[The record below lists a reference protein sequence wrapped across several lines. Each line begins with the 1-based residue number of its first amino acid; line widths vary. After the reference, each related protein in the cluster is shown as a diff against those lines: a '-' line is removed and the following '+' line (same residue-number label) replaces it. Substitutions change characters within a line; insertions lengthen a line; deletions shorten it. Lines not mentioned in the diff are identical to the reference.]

1 MAKVIGIDLGTTN
14 SCVAVMEGKDAKVIE
29 NTEGARTTPSMVAF
43 ADSGERLVGQIAKRQ
58 LVTSPAGT
66 VYSAK
71 RLIGRR
77 FDSEEVART
86 RDLVPYAIV
95 PALNGDAWIEVRG
108 TAYSPAEIQAVVL
121 RQLRQDAEDYLGE
134 PVADAVITVPAYYN
148 DSQRQATKD
157 AGTIAGLNV
166 LRIVNEPTAAA
177 LAYGLQG
184 GARRTVAVYDLGGG
198 TFDISILE
206 IGDGVYEVRATSG
219 DTFLGGDDFD
229 QRMVDFLAARFREEQ
244 GLDLGRD
251 KVALQRLKE
260 AVERAKHELSA
271 RVESTINLPF
281 LVSDAGGPRHFQYQF
296 TRARLEELVR
306 DLVEGTLRPCETA
319 LAKAG
324 LKPQQIE
331 EVILVGGQTRM
342 PLVQQTV
349 REFFRREPH
358 RGVNPDEVVAIGAAV
373 QSGILSGE
381 VRDVLLLDVTP
392 LSLGIET
399 KGGIFT
405 RLIDA
410 NTTIPFR
417 NRRVFST
424 ASDNQTTV
432 TIHVLQGEGEMAADN
447 KSLGQFELIGIPPA
461 PRGVPKIEVAFDIDA
476 NGIVSVSARD
486 TGTGQQQAIRITASG
501 GLAAEEIERMR
512 GDAERHNAED
522 AQKKELAEVRNEA
535 EALVYST
542 ERALAEFEPL
552 LDQAEGQ
559 TLKRAL
565 AAVKEALGR
574 ADIARL
580 RTEVKALTTAAHVLT
595 KLIYR
600 SADAT
605 DPFRTDPGR
614 PRAAGGDVPG
624 AR

>member
-1 MAKVIGIDLGTTN
+1 MGRVVGIDLGTTN
-14 SCVAVMEGKDAKVIE
+14 SCIAVMESGGPVVIP
-29 NTEGARTTPSMVAF
+29 NGEGSRTTPTIVAF
-43 ADSGERLVGQIAKRQ
+43 TDSGERLVGQIAKRQ
-58 LVTSPAGT
+58 LVTSPSGT

-77 FDSEEVART
+77 FDSEEAART
-86 RDLVPYAIV
+86 RGLVPYAIV

-108 TAYSPAEIQAVVL
+108 TAYSPSEIQAIVL
-121 RQLRQDAEDYLGE
+121 RQLRQDAEEYLGE
-134 PVADAVITVPAYYN
+134 PVTDAVITVPAYYN

-206 IGDGVYEVRATSG
+206 IGAGVYEVRATSG

-244 GLDLGRD
+244 GLDPGRD

-260 AVERAKHELSA
+260 AVERAKHELSS

-281 LVSDAGGPRHFQYQF
+281 LLADATGPRHLQYLF

-306 DLVEGTLRPCETA
+306 DLVERTLKPCQTA
-319 LAKAG
+319 LEKTG
-324 LKPQQIE
+324 LKPEQID

-342 PLVQQTV
+342 PLVQQVV
-349 REFFRREPH
+349 RDFFRREPH

-373 QSGILSGE
+373 QSGILSGQ

-392 LSLGIET
+392 LALGIET
-399 KGGIFT
+399 KGAIFT
-405 RLIDA
+405 RLIEA

-424 ASDNQTTV
+424 ASDNQTSV
-432 TIHVLQGEGEMAADN
+432 TIHVLQGERDMAADN
-447 KSLGQFELIGIPPA
+447 KSLGQFELVGITPA
-461 PRGVPKIEVAFDIDA
+461 PRGVPKIEVAFAIDA

-486 TGTGQQQAIRITASG
+486 TGTGHQQEIRITASG
-501 GLAAEEIERMR
+501 GLVAEELARMR
-512 GDAERHNAED
+512 AEAERYGAED
-522 AQKKELAEVRNEA
+522 ARNRELAEVRNEA

-542 ERALAEFEPL
+542 DRALGEYRSL
-552 LDQAEGQ
+552 LDDNESAMLQAALLGVKTALGGGDIRQVRESLQ
-559 TLKRAL
+559 VL
-565 AAVKEALGR
+565 AA
-574 ADIARL
+574 
-580 RTEVKALTTAAHVLT
+580 
-595 KLIYR
+595 
-600 SADAT
+600 
-605 DPFRTDPGR
+605 
-614 PRAAGGDVPG
+614 AAGVLSRLIFRDVHASDQFKADP
-624 AR
+624 ARARASGNNAVDKR

>member
-1 MAKVIGIDLGTTN
+1 M
-14 SCVAVMEGKDAKVIE
+14 AVMEAGGPAVIP
-29 NTEGARTTPSMVAF
+29 NSEGSRTTPTIVAF
-43 ADSGERLVGQIAKRQ
+43 TETGERLVGQIAKRQ
-58 LVTSPAGT
+58 LVTNPAST

-71 RLIGRR
+71 RLTGRR
-77 FDSEEVART
+77 FDSEEITRT
-86 RDLVPYAIV
+86 RALVPYAIV
-95 PALNGDAWIEVRG
+95 PAANGDAWVEVRG
-108 TAYSPAEIQAVVL
+108 VAYSPAEIQAIVL
-121 RQLRQDAEDYLGE
+121 RSLRQNAEEYLGE
-134 PVADAVITVPAYYN
+134 TVTDAVITVPAYFN

-166 LRIVNEPTAAA
+166 LRIINEPTAAA

-184 GARRTVAVYDLGGG
+184 GKRRTVAVYDLGGG

-229 QRMVDFLAARFREEQ
+229 QRMVEFLAARFQEEQ
-244 GLDLGRD
+244 GLDLQGD
-251 KVALQRLKE
+251 AVALQRLKE
-260 AVERAKHELSA
+260 AVERAKHELSS

-281 LVSDAGGPRHFQYQF
+281 LVADARGPRHLQYQF
-296 TRARLEELVR
+296 TRARLEDLVR
-306 DLVEGTLRPCETA
+306 DLVERTLKPCEAA

-324 LKPQQIE
+324 LKPEQVE

-342 PLVQQTV
+342 PLVQQVV
-349 REFFRREPH
+349 RDFFRREPH

-373 QSGILSGE
+373 QSGILSGA

-424 ASDNQTTV
+424 ASDNQTSV
-432 TIHVLQGEGEMAADN
+432 TIHVLQGEREMAADN
-447 KSLGQFELIGIPPA
+447 KSLGQFELVGLPPA

-486 TGTGQQQAIRITASG
+486 TGTGHQQAIRITASG
-501 GLAAEEIERMR
+501 GLVSDEIARMR
-512 GDAERHNAED
+512 TDAERHSAED
-522 AQKKELAEVRNEA
+522 ARKKELAEVRNEA

-542 ERALAEFEPL
+542 ERALGEYHEVLDEAEAADLQAAVQRVRAALQAAEVGPL
-552 LDQAEGQ
+552 REAVQ
-559 TLKRAL
+559 AL
-565 AAVKEALGR
+565 AEAGN
-574 ADIARL
+574 
-580 RTEVKALTTAAHVLT
+580 ALSR
-595 KLIYR
+595 LIYR
-600 SADAT
+600 SADAS
-605 DPFRTDPGR
+605 DPFASEAT
-614 PRAAGGDVPG
+614 RARIQRDDAGKRG
-624 AR
+624 

>member
-1 MAKVIGIDLGTTN
+1 MGRVVGIDLGTTN
-14 SCVAVMEGKDAKVIE
+14 SCIAVMESGGPVVIP
-29 NTEGARTTPSMVAF
+29 NGEGSRTTPTIVAF
-43 ADSGERLVGQIAKRQ
+43 TDSGERLVGQIAKRQ

-86 RDLVPYAIV
+86 RELVPYAIV

-121 RQLRQDAEDYLGE
+121 RQLRKDAEEYLGE
-134 PVADAVITVPAYYN
+134 PVADAVITVPAYFN

-184 GARRTVAVYDLGGG
+184 GERRTVAVYDLGGG

-260 AVERAKHELSA
+260 AVERAKHELSS

-281 LVSDAGGPRHFQYQF
+281 LVADASGPRHLQYLF

-306 DLVEGTLRPCETA
+306 DLVERTLKPCAAA
-319 LAKAG
+319 LEKAG
-324 LKPQQIE
+324 LKPEQID

-342 PLVQQTV
+342 PLVQQVV
-349 REFFRREPH
+349 RDFFRREPH

-373 QSGILSGE
+373 QSGILSGAGARRAAARRDAALPRHRDQGGDLHPPDRGE
-381 VRDVLLLDVTP
+381 HDHPVPQPARLLHRERQPDVGHDPRPAGRARDGRRQQVARAVRAGRDPARAARRAEDRGRLRHRRQRHRQRVGARHRDRTPAGDPHHRLGGARRRGDHPDARRRRAPRRRGRAQQGVRRGAQRGRGAGVLDRP
-392 LSLGIET
+392 
-399 KGGIFT
+399 
-405 RLIDA
+405 RA
-410 NTTIPFR
+410 
-417 NRRVFST
+417 RRVPLG
-424 ASDNQTTV
+424 ARR
-432 TIHVLQGEGEMAADN
+432 GE
-447 KSLGQFELIGIPPA
+447 
-461 PRGVPKIEVAFDIDA
+461 
-476 NGIVSVSARD
+476 
-486 TGTGQQQAIRITASG
+486 
-501 GLAAEEIERMR
+501 
-512 GDAERHNAED
+512 
-522 AQKKELAEVRNEA
+522 
-535 EALVYST
+535 
-542 ERALAEFEPL
+542 
-552 LDQAEGQ
+552 
-559 TLKRAL
+559 
-565 AAVKEALGR
+565 
-574 ADIARL
+574 
-580 RTEVKALTTAAHVLT
+580 
-595 KLIYR
+595 
-600 SADAT
+600 SADAAE
-605 DPFRTDPGR
+605 
-614 PRAAGGDVPG
+614 RARRA
-624 AR
+624 

>member
-1 MAKVIGIDLGTTN
+1 VSRVVGIDLGTTN
-14 SCVAVMEGKDAKVIE
+14 SCMAVMEAGGPAVIP
-29 NTEGARTTPSMVAF
+29 NSEGSRTTPTIVAF
-43 ADSGERLVGQIAKRQ
+43 TETGERLVGQIAKRQ
-58 LVTSPAGT
+58 LVTNPAST

-77 FDSEEVART
+77 FDSEEIRRT
-86 RDLVPYAIV
+86 RALVPYAIV
-95 PALNGDAWIEVRG
+95 AAGNGDAWVEVRG
-108 TAYSPAEIQAVVL
+108 SSYSPSEIQAIVL
-121 RQLRQDAEDYLGE
+121 RTLRQNAEEYLGE
-134 PVADAVITVPAYYN
+134 AVTDAVITVPAYFN

-166 LRIVNEPTAAA
+166 LRIINEPTAAA

-184 GARRTVAVYDLGGG
+184 GKRRTVAVYDLGGG

-229 QRMVDFLAARFREEQ
+229 QRMVEFLAARFLEEQ
-244 GLDLGRD
+244 GLDLQRD
-251 KVALQRLKE
+251 PVALQRLKE

-281 LVSDAGGPRHFQYQF
+281 LLADARGPRHLQYQF
-296 TRARLEELVR
+296 TRARLEDLVR
-306 DLVEGTLRPCETA
+306 DLVERTLKPCEAA
-319 LAKAG
+319 LATAG
-324 LKPQQIE
+324 LKPEQIE

-342 PLVQQTV
+342 PLVQQVV
-349 REFFRREPH
+349 RDFFKREPH

-373 QSGILSGE
+373 QSGILSGA

-424 ASDNQTTV
+424 ASDNQTSV
-432 TIHVLQGEGEMAADN
+432 TIHVLQGEREMAADN
-447 KSLGQFELIGIPPA
+447 KSLGQFELVGIPPA

-486 TGTGQQQAIRITASG
+486 TGTGHQQAIRITASG
-501 GLAAEEIERMR
+501 GLVSEEIARMR
-512 GDAERHNAED
+512 GDAERHGAED
-522 AQKKELAEVRNEA
+522 ARKKELAEVRNEA

-542 ERALAEFEPL
+542 ERALGEYHEVLEEGEAADLQAAVQRVRAALQQAEVEPL
-552 LDQAEGQ
+552 RDAV
-559 TLKRAL
+559 RAL
-565 AAVKEALGR
+565 SDAGNTLSR
-574 ADIARL
+574 
-580 RTEVKALTTAAHVLT
+580 
-595 KLIYR
+595 LIYR
-600 SADAT
+600 NADAS
-605 DPFRTDPGR
+605 DPFASETT
-614 PRAAGGDVPG
+614 RARIQRGDAAKKG
-624 AR
+624 

>member
-1 MAKVIGIDLGTTN
+1 MSRVVGIDLGTTN
-14 SCVAVMEGKDAKVIE
+14 SCIAVMESGGPVVIP
-29 NTEGARTTPSMVAF
+29 NGEGSRTTPTIVAF
-43 ADSGERLVGQIAKRQ
+43 TDSGERLVGQIAKRQ

-86 RDLVPYAIV
+86 RELVPYAIV
-95 PALNGDAWIEVRG
+95 PALNGDAWVEVHG
-108 TAYSPAEIQAVVL
+108 TAYSPAEIQAIVL
-121 RQLRQDAEDYLGE
+121 RQLRKDAEEYLGE
-134 PVADAVITVPAYYN
+134 PVADAVITVPAYFN

-177 LAYGLQG
+177 LCYGLQG
-184 GARRTVAVYDLGGG
+184 GERRTVAVYDLGGG

-244 GLDLGRD
+244 GLDVGRD

-260 AVERAKHELSA
+260 AVERAKHELSS

-281 LVSDAGGPRHFQYQF
+281 LIADATGPRHLQYLF

-306 DLVEGTLRPCETA
+306 DLVERTLKPCAAA
-319 LAKAG
+319 LEKAG
-324 LKPQQIE
+324 LKPEQIG

-342 PLVQQTV
+342 PLVQQAV
-349 REFFRREPH
+349 RDFFGREPH

-373 QSGILSGE
+373 QSGILSGQ

-399 KGGIFT
+399 KGGILT
-405 RLIDA
+405 RLIEA

-417 NRRVFST
+417 NRRAFST
-424 ASDNQTTV
+424 ASDNQTSV
-432 TIHVLQGEGEMAADN
+432 TIHVLQGERDMAADN
-447 KSLGQFELIGIPPA
+447 KSLGQFELVGIPPA

-476 NGIVSVSARD
+476 NGIVNVSARD
-486 TGTGQQQAIRITASG
+486 IGTGHQQAIRITASG
-501 GLAAEEIERMR
+501 GLVAEEISRMR
-512 GDAERHNAED
+512 AEAERHGAED
-522 AQKKELAEVRNEA
+522 ARSRELAEVRNEA

-542 ERALAEFEPL
+542 DRAFGEYRSLLDAAESALLQEALAGV
-552 LDQAEGQ
+552 QA
-559 TLKRAL
+559 AL
-565 AAVKEALGR
+565 AAGEIR
-574 ADIARL
+574 QMR
-580 RTEVKALTTAAHVLT
+580 ESVKALAAAGRVMSR
-595 KLIYR
+595 LIYEN
-600 SADAT
+600 AQPT
-605 DPFRTDPGR
+605 DPFQAEAGRSATRRDHGPGR
-614 PRAAGGDVPG
+614 R
-624 AR
+624 